1 MADEKMT
8 LMETYDLLDGLV
20 HVNVEAEEGTTR
32 YIVEEEK
39 PTDKE
44 RALID
49 SIVSQFRREN
59 LKRTPHDFN
68 DYSSHSEIFRKLD
81 SRGIYFMERYY
92 TGYGIIHPLMSD
104 QRIEDITCDGVGIPV
119 FVFMKEYG
127 FMPTN
132 IVFNSEDSLNFFIRK
147 IAQEGGKQ
155 ISVSVP
161 VVEVALRDGSRVSA
175 SLGRYVT
182 TRGPS
187 FSIRK
192 FREVPISPVDLV
204 GLDTTDFT
212 QLAYLWTIIEYGAN
226 IMVVGGTA
234 TGKTTFLNAIL
245 SFVSQD
251 KKIVTIEDTKELN
264 LKHENW
270 ISTLTRSVS
279 SEAADNEDDN
289 TDIDMFDLL
298 ESALRHRPNYIIVGE
313 VRGPETFT
321 VFQAMLAGRFGM
333 GTFHADDMETFIH
346 RLEAKPISIPRGLI
360 TSLNTVVMLDTTYVG
375 GILKRGVKEIS
386 EIVEV
391 DPGTGDLV
399 VNKLPDSSLGSDIP
413 ASFESY
419 VFRLISTRDGVSIKE
434 LIGQMKKRKWFLE
447 RMEQLDITDFDSVHR
462 LLSLYKTD
470 ESRAID
476 TVEHY

>member
-1 MADEKMT
+1 
-8 LMETYDLLDGLV
+8 METYDLLEGLV
-20 HVNVEAEEGTTR
+20 HVNIEAGNGTIRYVVDEER
-32 YIVEEEK
+32 PSDEE
-39 PTDKE
+39 
-44 RALID
+44 RGLID
-49 SIVSQFRREN
+49 SIVSQYRKDN
-59 LKRTPHDFN
+59 LKSFPNDFDN
-68 DYSSHSEIFRKLD
+68 YSSRSEIFRKLD
-81 SRGIYFMERYY
+81 SRGIYFLERYY

-104 QRIEDITCDGVGIPV
+104 QRIEDITCDGVGIPI
-119 FVFMKEYG
+119 FVFIKEYG
-127 FMPTN
+127 FIPTN

-192 FREVPISPVDLV
+192 FRDIPISPVDLIR
-204 GLDTTDFT
+204 LDSTDFT

-279 SEAADNEDDN
+279 NDSEDEEDSN
-289 TDIDMFDLL
+289 DIDMFDLL
-298 ESALRHRPNYIIVGE
+298 ESALRHRPNYIVVGE
-313 VRGPETFT
+313 VRGAETFT

-333 GTFHADDMETFIH
+333 GTFHADDMETFVH
-346 RLEAKPISIPRGLI
+346 RLEARPISIPRSLI
-360 TSLNTVVMLDTTYVG
+360 TSLNTVVLLDTTYVG

-399 VNKLPDSSLGSDIP
+399 VNKLPDSSLGKPIP

-419 VFRLISTRDGVSIKE
+419 VFRLISTRDGVSVNE
-434 LIGQMKKRKWFLE
+434 LHEQMQRRKRFLE
-447 RMEQLDITDFDSVHR
+447 RMEEVDITDFDTVHR
-462 LLSLYKTD
+462 LLSLYKLD
-470 ESRAID
+470 ESRAMDI
-476 TVEHY
+476 VEHY

>member
-1 MADEKMT
+1 MAGDKMT
-8 LMETYDLLDGLV
+8 LMETYDLLEGLV
-20 HVNVEAEEGTTR
+20 HVNIEAGNGTTR
-32 YIVEEEK
+32 YVVEEEK
-39 PTDKE
+39 PTHE
-44 RALID
+44 EQTMID
-49 SIVSQFRREN
+49 SMVAQYRKDN
-59 LKRTPHDFN
+59 LKRAPNDFD
-68 DYSSHSEIFRKLD
+68 DYSNRSEIFRKLD
-81 SRGIYFMERYY
+81 SRGIYFLERYY

-119 FVFMKEYG
+119 FVFIKEYG

-161 VVEVALRDGSRVSA
+161 VVEVALKDGSRVSA

-192 FREVPISPVDLV
+192 FREVPISPVDLIR
-204 GLDTTDFT
+204 LDSTDFM

-270 ISTLTRSVS
+270 ISTLTRTVS
-279 SEAADNEDDN
+279 NDEADEEED
-289 TDIDMFDLL
+289 TTEIDMFDLL

-313 VRGPETFT
+313 VRGAETFT

-333 GTFHADDMETFIH
+333 GTFHADDMETFVH
-346 RLEAKPISIPRGLI
+346 RLEAKPISIPRSLI

-386 EIVEV
+386 EIVGV

-399 VNKLPDSSLGSDIP
+399 VNKLPDSNLGSDMP

-419 VFRLISTRDGVSIKE
+419 VFRLISSRDGVSLKE
-434 LIGQMKKRKWFLE
+434 LFDQMKRKKRFLE
-447 RMEQLDITDFDSVHR
+447 RMEELDITDFDSVHR
-462 LLSLYKTD
+462 LLSLYKID
-470 ESRAID
+470 ESRAMD